1 MTSFV
6 TCKKVALFFRISIP
20 SLPPSLS
27 LMLPTADF

>member
-20 SLPPSLS
+20 SLSHATYGRL
-27 LMLPTADF
+27 LICF